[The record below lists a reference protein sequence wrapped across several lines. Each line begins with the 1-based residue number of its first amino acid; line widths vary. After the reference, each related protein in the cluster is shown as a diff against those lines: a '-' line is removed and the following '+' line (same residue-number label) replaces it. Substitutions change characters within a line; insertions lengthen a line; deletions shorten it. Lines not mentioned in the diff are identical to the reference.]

1 MENQTLE
8 IRRSEDFQAEFAGLP
23 IEARSVLDGQDYQR
37 RVYDV
42 SPNLSVTFRGR
53 DELPTVGSSEFSD
66 GRPSV
71 VLTPDE
77 LPHVVDQDEFSEY
90 VSTHPDTDSEN
101 KNLIVNATP
110 VGIIDLVHRL
120 SGDETMSSER
130 TEMRANFLT
139 GKVGDKENAV
149 LDMMATAF
157 VDIERGDPLAV
168 SDGLMDVA
176 LALAGD
182 NEKRKLIHEKA
193 RNLAEQEHGLVAK
206 ELGEDAL
213 VLAYEHE
220 PIDPSVIE
228 KTKSLVLVRTTSNE
242 PIINEDGTVEMVP
255 AATITRDFKG
265 SNREGKEENF
275 IPRQT
280 THFSLNHFVKSHHE
294 GNFDNQRYVVVAPL
308 SAALEAGQRPTN
320 LYGVDTFFTT
330 GPSEAV
336 KLPDAKIIESANDQ
350 AELVID
356 EGIHRRYKTK
366 GYALE
371 DLSKVV
377 EECDDGIFRST
388 GLSKYN
394 IKYKVLE
401 AARISLVLTGDGKLK
416 STDSDGQEVIGH
428 VLSETEAEKLNYDEI
443 VNRIAELNSKALD
456 GFMSEL
462 VKNLLVDATIVEQG
476 GYVVSGSNRFV
487 DTSGFDNKVREIAEE
502 IHSKSETHDGTHENM
517 VEDYSVK
524 KLHSYRLVNSEG
536 NFDWRDSSELTG
548 QYLNDLISS
557 HETSHRLRRA
567 AVEGGL
573 STVRGERDKA
583 DRESDRFRESGVI
596 V

>member
-1 MENQTLE
+1 MENQTIETL
-8 IRRSEDFQAEFAGLP
+8 RPDDFNAEFAGLP
-23 IEARSVLDGQDYQR
+23 VEARTVLDEQDYQR
-37 RVYDV
+37 RIYDLG
-42 SPNLSVTFRGR
+42 PNFSVTFRGR
-53 DELPTVGSSEFSD
+53 DELPTVGSNEFNDS
-66 GRPSV
+66 RPSI

-77 LPHVVDQDEFSEY
+77 LPHVVDQNEFSDY
-90 VSTHPDTDSEN
+90 VASHRDAESEN

-110 VGIIDLVHRL
+110 VGIIDLVHKL
-120 SGDETMSSER
+120 CGEESMSSER
-130 TEMRANFLT
+130 SEMRANFLS

-149 LDMMATAF
+149 LDMMSTAF
-157 VDIERGDPLAV
+157 AGIEYGDPMAV

-182 NEKRKLIHEKA
+182 TEKRDLIHEKA
-193 RNLAEQEHGLVAK
+193 RDLAEQEHELVVK
-206 ELGEDAL
+206 ELGEDAMF
-213 VLAYEHE
+213 LAYEHE

-280 THFSLNHFVKSHHE
+280 THFSLNHFVKGHIV
-294 GNFDNQRYVVVAPL
+294 GNFDKHAYVVVAPL

-377 EECDDGIFRST
+377 EECDDGIFKST

-401 AARISLVLTGDGKLK
+401 AARTSLVLTGDGKLK
-416 STDSDGQEVIGH
+416 STDSDGQEVVGH

-443 VNRIAELNSKALD
+443 VNRIAELNSTALD
-456 GFMSEL
+456 GFMAEL

-487 DTSGFDNKVREIAEE
+487 DTNGFDQKVHEIAEE

-524 KLHSYRLVNSEG
+524 KLHSHRLVNSEG

-557 HETSHRLRRA
+557 HETSHRLKRA

-573 STVRGERDKA
+573 STVRGERDKF
-583 DRESDRFRESGVI
+583 DRERDRFRESGVI